1 MSSEVKQLADGCEM
15 CQQAKPKQQNEP
27 LTSHDDGNG
36 PWRKVGVDLF
46 ELDGVDY
53 LLTVDYFS
61 GFFEI
66 DKMTTT
72 TASEVINKLKP
83 HFARYGIPRQLVSDN
98 GPQFSSREFKKF
110 AHLWKF
116 EHKTSSPMY
125 PRSNGKAEAGVKLAK
140 NTLRKTIR

>member
-1 MSSEVKQLADGCEM
+1 M

-36 PWRKVGVDLF
+36 PWRNVGVDLF
-46 ELDGVDY
+46 ELDRVDY

-72 TASEVINKLKP
+72 TVSQVINKLKP

-98 GPQFSSREFKKF
+98 GPQFSSREFEKF

-116 EHKTSSPMY
+116 LAQDIIADVPKIQRKG
-125 PRSNGKAEAGVKLAK
+125 RSGCEVGKEYTAQDDWVW
-140 NTLRKTIR
+140 R